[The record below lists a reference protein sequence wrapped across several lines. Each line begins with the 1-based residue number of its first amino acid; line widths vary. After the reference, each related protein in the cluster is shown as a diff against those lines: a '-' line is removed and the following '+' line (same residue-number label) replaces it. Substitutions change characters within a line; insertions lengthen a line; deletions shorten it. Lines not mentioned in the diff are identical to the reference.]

1 VPKFTFVGAGSPL
14 SVYAFVR
21 ADFMSA
27 AEAGVTSFIEFKAP
41 VKSSPVLPE
50 ILAIFVEVADKPFFV
65 KSLVALAVL
74 AAAVTFASRS
84 L

>member
-1 VPKFTFVGAGSPL
+1 VLAVGELKPISK
-14 SVYAFVR
+14 YALVR
-21 ADFMSA
+21 AFLKSVD
-27 AEAGVTSFIEFKAP
+27 EAGVTSFIDLIALDR
-41 VKSSPVLPE
+41 SSPVLPE
-50 ILAIFVEVADKPFFV
+50 ILAIFAGVDDNPFLV